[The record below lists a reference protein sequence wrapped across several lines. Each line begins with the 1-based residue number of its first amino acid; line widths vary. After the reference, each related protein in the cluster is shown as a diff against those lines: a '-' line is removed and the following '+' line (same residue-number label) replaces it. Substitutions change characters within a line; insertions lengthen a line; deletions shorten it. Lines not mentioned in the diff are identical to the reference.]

1 MLNELYMR
9 RQKQAQTRAAVQEEK
24 ELCSNLQSRLADCEC
39 MLQQLRNIE
48 SRYQEQTKREAPEQY
63 VEFQDKIILEKKST
77 QYKEVSSIC
86 KAFNSIITGIRTMQV
101 NNTQCVCV
109 CVCVC
114 VCARARACMFIV
126 CVVYCVCTVM
136 YFVYGKHAAAVG

>member
-1 MLNELYMR
+1 MNRSKDGSDRQRGLRTDSEMYLYHVER
-9 RQKQAQTRAAVQEEK
+9 VVHAQAEQAQTRAAVQEEK

-63 VEFQDKIILEKKST
+63 VELQDKIILEKKST

-86 KAFNSIITGIRTMQV
+86 KAFI
-101 NNTQCVCV
+101 
-109 CVCVC
+109 
-114 VCARARACMFIV
+114 
-126 CVVYCVCTVM
+126 
-136 YFVYGKHAAAVG
+136 